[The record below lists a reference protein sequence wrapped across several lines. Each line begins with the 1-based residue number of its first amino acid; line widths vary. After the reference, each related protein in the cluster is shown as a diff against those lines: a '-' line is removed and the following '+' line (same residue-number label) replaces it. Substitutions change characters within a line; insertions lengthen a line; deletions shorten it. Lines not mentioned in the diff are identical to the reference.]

1 MIDFSARIEALLA
14 EGINHQSGERFA
26 EAERSYRA
34 ALQLDPANPQALGLL
49 GMLAGMFGHFQPAI
63 DLFLKALERDPDN
76 ADLYHNLGETYRHL
90 GEIGKAIPAFNRA
103 LELRPDH
110 IASFRSAA
118 DTAIEAA
125 DKATSPIHAAELRR
139 MATKFLL
146 PLANQLR
153 IKNLGGIEEA
163 LREAMRASPENA
175 EAVHMLAALL
185 QEQGQPT
192 DAAQFYRRAIELD
205 PSKADYH
212 NGLGN
217 ALYALQRWDD
227 MERAYHAAIAIDAA
241 HPLARRNLA
250 STRLMP
256 PLYDDTISPD
266 EIFERHRAW
275 GQASMRA
282 VAAES
287 ARAAPF
293 TNSREPERRLRV
305 AFLSGDFGNHPVGHF
320 VRPLFTAL
328 DRTTVEVF
336 CYSELEKP
344 DEITKSLQ
352 RLDCRW
358 RNTNT
363 LDDAA
368 LRAQLRTDSIDIA
381 IDLAGHSAKNRLSAL
396 AVRAAPVT
404 ATWLG
409 YPATTGL
416 ATIDWRFTDAIADPP
431 GQEAFHTE
439 KLMRL
444 PNGFLCYQPSTLQAP
459 EVEALPAKRWGTL
472 TFGSFNNPHK
482 ISDSTIRCWAAILG
496 AVPHSRLL
504 LKAAA
509 FGDPGIRQSFLDR
522 FAACGVPAK
531 RISLHSFAAD
541 TAAHLAAYGGVDIAL
556 DPFPYN
562 GTTTT
567 CEALWMGVPV
577 ISLIGT
583 RHAGRVGLDLLS
595 RIGLTELAAADIDA
609 YVATA
614 TALAGDLPRLERM
627 RIGMRDR
634 MRSSVLYD
642 STGFAADFA
651 DALRDMWRDYCRPI
665 SSDEPVVSA

>member
-1 MIDFSARIEALLA
+1 MIDLNARIEALLA
-14 EGINHQSGERFA
+14 EGINHQHGERFA

-63 DLFLKALERDPDN
+63 DLFLKALERDPQN

-110 IASFRSAA
+110 LASHRSGA
-118 DTAIEAA
+118 DAAIEAA
-125 DKATSPIHAAELRR
+125 DKATAPVHAAELRR

-146 PLANQLR
+146 KLAVQLR
-153 IKNLGGIEEA
+153 SKNLSGAEDA
-163 LREAMRASPENA
+163 LREAIRVSPEDA
-175 EAVHMLAALL
+175 EAVHLLASFL

-192 DAAQFYRRAIELD
+192 EAVQLYRRAIELD
-205 PSKADYH
+205 PGKADYH

-217 ALYALQRWDD
+217 ALYSLQRWDE
-227 MERAYHAAIAIDAA
+227 MEQAYRAAIAIDAT

-256 PLYDDTISPD
+256 PLYSDVISPE
-266 EIFERHRAW
+266 EIFERHRTW
-275 GQASMRA
+275 GEASTRG
-282 VAAES
+282 VAAAS
-287 ARAAPF
+287 TRVAPF
-293 TNSREPERRLRV
+293 ANSREPERRLRV
-305 AFLSGDFGNHPVGHF
+305 AFLSGDFGNHPVGYF

-328 DRTTVEVF
+328 DRTAVEVF
-336 CYSELEKP
+336 CYSELETP

-358 RNTNT
+358 RSTHR

-368 LRAQLRTDSIDIA
+368 LRAQLRTDAIDIA

-444 PNGFLCYQPSTLQAP
+444 PNGFLCYQPSMAQAP
-459 EVEALPAKRWGTL
+459 DVEALPAKRWGTL

-482 ISDSTIRCWAAILG
+482 ISDSTVRCWATILG
-496 AVPHSRLL
+496 AVPDSRLL

-522 FAACGVPAK
+522 FAACGVAAK
-531 RISLHSFAAD
+531 RISLHSYAGD

-567 CEALWMGVPV
+567 CEALWMGAPV

-595 RIGLTELAAADIDA
+595 RVGLAELAAADVDA
-609 YVATA
+609 YVAAA

-627 RIGMRDR
+627 RSGMRDR
-634 MRSSVLYD
+634 MRSSVLCD
-642 STGFAADFA
+642 SIGFAADFA
-651 DALRDMWRDYCRPI
+651 AALRDMWRDYCRTLPG
-665 SSDEPVVSA
+665 D